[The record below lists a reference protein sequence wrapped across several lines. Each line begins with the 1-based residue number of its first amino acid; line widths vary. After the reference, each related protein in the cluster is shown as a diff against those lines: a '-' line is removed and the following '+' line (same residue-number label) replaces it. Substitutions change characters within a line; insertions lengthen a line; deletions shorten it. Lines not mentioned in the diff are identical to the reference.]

1 MSRYDR
7 QQRLAEVGV
16 LGQKRLIQSRVL
28 VVGAGGLG
36 STLLPNLAGAGVGYL
51 RIYDPDIVE
60 EHNLHRQTLYSVA
73 DIGASKAM
81 CAAQVL
87 TRLNPECQVAA
98 YQQSLTS
105 ATVTAAIQDI
115 DLIIDAAD
123 SFSVTYVL
131 SDICYAQEK
140 PLISASVIGRKG
152 YVGGFCGNGPSYR
165 AVFPQLPR
173 TQQDCNSVGVM
184 GPAVATLGALQA
196 QMALS
201 VLLGHTP
208 SPLGLLISV
217 DLAQWRFS
225 SFRFDQ
231 AQAPSNTAPSALHFI
246 SKADI
251 TLADCVIELRGVDEI
266 PTLIAPQALRIS
278 LDALPNW
285 LAAHDK
291 RIVLVCSTGMR
302 AAQAA
307 YQLYERG
314 ITNLALLAD
323 SH

>member
-1 MSRYDR
+1 MNRYDR
-7 QQRLAEVGV
+7 QQRLPEVGAV
-16 LGQKRLIQSRVL
+16 GQKRLAQSRVL

-36 STLLPNLAGAGVGYL
+36 STLLPNLAGAGIGYL
-51 RIYDPDIVE
+51 RIYDADIVE

-73 DIGASKAM
+73 DIGTSKAM
-81 CAAQVL
+81 CAAQFL
-87 TRLNPECQVAA
+87 KRLNPECRVDA
-98 YQQSLTS
+98 YQQSLTP

-131 SDICYAQEK
+131 SNICYAQKK
-140 PLISASVIGRKG
+140 PLISASIIGRKG

-165 AVFPQLPR
+165 AVFPKLPCAK
-173 TQQDCNSVGVM
+173 QDCNSIGVM

-201 VLLGHTP
+201 ALLSHVP
-208 SPLGLLISV
+208 SPIGLLISI
-217 DLAQWRFS
+217 DLAQWRFT

-231 AQAPSNTAPSALHFI
+231 AQEPTDAAPPFI

-251 TLADCVIELRGVDEI
+251 TLSDCVIELRGVDEI
-266 PTLIAPQALRIS
+266 PTLIAPQALRIT
-278 LDALPNW
+278 LNALPNW
-285 LAAHDK
+285 RAPQNK
-291 RIVLVCSTGMR
+291 RIVLVCSSGTR
-302 AAQAA
+302 ATQAA

-314 ITNLALLAD
+314 ITDIALLTD
-323 SH
+323 SS

>member
-7 QQRLAEVGV
+7 QQRLTEVGV
-16 LGQKRLIQSRVL
+16 LGQKRLAQSRVL

-87 TRLNPECQVAA
+87 TRLNPECPVAA
-98 YQQSLTS
+98 YQQSLTP

-115 DLIIDAAD
+115 DLVIDAAD

-131 SDICYAQEK
+131 SDICYAQKK

-152 YVGGFCGNGPSYR
+152 YVGAFCGNGPSYR
-165 AVFPQLPR
+165 AVFPKLPR
-173 TQQDCNSVGVM
+173 TKQDCNSVGVM

-217 DLAQWRFS
+217 DLAQWRFT

-231 AQAPSNTAPSALHFI
+231 VQEAASATPPFI

-251 TLADCVIELRGVDEI
+251 TLSDCVIELRGVDEI
-266 PTLIAPQALRIS
+266 PTLITPQALRIS

-285 LAAHDK
+285 HAVQNK

-314 ITNLALLAD
+314 ISNIALLAD
-323 SH
+323 SY